1 MKKHIKATLLL
12 FTTLLLISC
21 SSDDGDDTN
30 DTNQLLLDKLNGQ
43 QFKEVG
49 YDDAF
54 YCFTNGNELL
64 KGTYLTP
71 EDNCIDET
79 EVFRLDGKLI
89 EKYFGGE
96 DVQDISLEIKLHNN
110 ERLVIEYYY
119 LEYLN
124 TAYHN
129 IMQYE
134 FEYRNNRVYETY
146 SDIDPS
152 TMVATE
158 LDQTVYEKSSVN
170 LPTSFCQ

>member
-1 MKKHIKATLLL
+1 MKTQIKATLLL

-21 SSDDGDDTN
+21 SSDDDDN
-30 DTNQLLLDKLNGQ
+30 NTNQLFLDNLNGQ

-54 YCFTNGNELL
+54 YYFSNGNEIL
-64 KGTYLTP
+64 KGAYITP

-79 EVFRLDGKLI
+79 DAFRLDGKYI
-89 EKYFGGE
+89 EKYYGGE
-96 DVQDISLEIKLHNN
+96 DVEDISLEIKLHNN

-124 TAYHN
+124 TNYHN

-146 SDIDPS
+146 SNIDPS

-158 LDQTVYEKSSVN
+158 LDQTVYEKSSVS

>member
-1 MKKHIKATLLL
+1 MKYIKTTSLL
-12 FTTLLLISC
+12 FTLFTILSC
-21 SSDDGDDTN
+21 SKDDDNNTS
-30 DTNQLLLDKLNGQ
+30 QLFLDKLNGQ

-54 YCFTNGNELL
+54 YSFTNGNEII
-64 KGTYLTP
+64 KGTYILP
-71 EDNCIDET
+71 EDNCIDES
-79 EVFRLDGKLI
+79 EVFRLDGKYI

-96 DVQDISLEIKLHNN
+96 DVQDISLEIKLHND
-110 ERLVIEYYY
+110 EKLVIEYYY

-152 TMVATE
+152 TRVATE
-158 LDQTVYEKSSVN
+158 RSQTVYEKSNVN

>member
-1 MKKHIKATLLL
+1 MKTQIKVILLL
-12 FTTLLLISC
+12 FTILTILSC
-21 SSDDGDDTN
+21 SKDDDDN
-30 DTNQLLLDKLNGQ
+30 NTNQLFLDKLNGQ

-54 YCFTNGNELL
+54 YYFTNGNEIL
-64 KGTYLTP
+64 KGTYIVP
-71 EDNCIDET
+71 EDNCIDEKDA
-79 EVFRLDGKLI
+79 FRLDGEYI
-89 EKYFGGE
+89 EKYYGGE
-96 DVQDISLEIKLHNN
+96 DVEDISLKIKLHNN
-110 ERLVIEYYY
+110 DRLVIEYYY

-124 TAYHN
+124 TANHI

-134 FEYRNNRVYETY
+134 FEYRNNRVYQTY

-158 LDQTVYEKSSVN
+158 LDQTVYEKSSVS